1 MKFLVDENLSRRFA
15 NALTRQQPEIDV
27 VRVPEVGLL
36 GMDDTAVLD
45 WAAAHNRVLI
55 TKDRA
60 TIPPLVRQRLNSGIP
75 TPLILIIRPN
85 AQLPAVLDMIEAV
98 MSYLSPDDW
107 AYPVM
112 WIP

>member
-1 MKFLVDENLSRRFA
+1 MKFLIDENLSRRFA
-15 NALTRQQPEIDV
+15 NALTRRQAKIDV

-45 WAAAHNRVLI
+45 WAVAHNRVLI

-60 TIPPLVRQRLNSGIP
+60 TIPPLVQQRLDLGVP

-98 MSYLSPDDW
+98 MSYLTPDGW
-107 AYPVM
+107 AYPIM